1 MIDIGKDL
9 WGIGMNGTD
18 LKNLREKLGKTQAEF
33 STFIGTGLRQYQKW
47 EADDAP
53 IRPVMETAIR
63 NAATLIG
70 MQRTVAQAKNVQA
83 KYDSLIQVV
92 GNLVK
97 GLEDMGASTDSCG
110 RIKDLLAQ
118 NKVPTT
124 EDVQRLLGSCQDPS
138 ALSAQMKGMVISSA
152 QKFYQADGEDG
163 FASFG
168 DELKSSIPDDQWS
181 AFLEWA
187 ESNFVMT
194 SPDTLKSI
202 FKAANK

>member
-1 MIDIGKDL
+1 
-9 WGIGMNGTD
+9 MNGTE
-18 LKNLREKLGKTQAEF
+18 LKNLREKLGHTQAEF

-83 KYDSLIQVV
+83 KFDSMIKVMGTIV
-92 GNLVK
+92 S
-97 GLEDMGASTDSCG
+97 GLEDMGASQESCG
-110 RIKDLLAQ
+110 RLKDILAQ

-124 EDVQRLLGSCQDPS
+124 EDAQRVVSSCLNP
-138 ALSAQMKGMVISSA
+138 ATLSAQLKAMVISTA
-152 QKFYQADGEDG
+152 KKFYLSEGDDGVESFRSDMVSVIPEDQ
-163 FASFG
+163 
-168 DELKSSIPDDQWS
+168 LP

-187 ESNFVMT
+187 EANFVMT
-194 SPDTLKSI
+194 SADALKSI
-202 FKAANK
+202 FKSANK